1 MLNNAPRT
9 FARTIRGLGALVVS
23 LILAA
28 AMLSVP
34 AAAPEANAAT
44 DTAATSDG
52 VNFGDCDF
60 RIGTGAAESWA
71 NQICWLDMRGL
82 DQSGKITKRIGQ
94 YTLTAD
100 VTVEKNRWNNNRN
113 REATFTA
120 QSEQAWSEAA
130 FGRRGFFQKDP
141 ASTQQDILKMRG
153 GWARIKLSNIKFV
166 DSSGAPVSNARLML
180 ADAEATGSGGPG
192 EWISASASSGVQ
204 LLDSIKSPFSN
215 NGTCQSRYGAGF
227 EPSDNRWTDH
237 TPLQRDFVCWDNR
250 GSGNRGMFVAAMD
263 NPTWAEISIGVYD
276 YGYQAIA
283 LGVALGHV
291 QFAGAGAGADAAT
304 DAATRASVK
313 SSFEQAATGKAST
326 ANYSAALRQG
336 TTETPLEIPA
346 GGGFTTFMRQLGAG
360 GVPQDEIVFRST
372 MTTDGA
378 NPFDRYEPEWTCVA
392 KTDGSPIV
400 TKLRSGSAD
409 GLTVT
414 NNRQTGTSEIV
425 TKNLDNRELNCT
437 VSWESKFQPATLE
450 LSKQLEGTAKDFAEM
465 NERKFVIN
473 YRCDDIR
480 GFNTAYPGR
489 LSGSRTF
496 TRGQSAAI
504 QGLPQGAACT
514 VWETFNP
521 GDVPVLPGKT
531 LKLGWGANGADSAA
545 TYSQAGT
552 NGIATPSLRITL
564 GATNN
569 AAAHNVYDLKPGTLH
584 LTKEILGEPVRE
596 AYGSGAAKLPNPV
609 YKFRIRCDTTQF
621 DVEKQLPLAPRTDA
635 SGATVVDGTIDITG
649 IPTER
654 PCTVTPLTDLSD
666 EQQSYIRFD
675 GRVVRVDNAGSNPVE
690 PGGLQQK
697 AYPFRLPEN
706 APETTMRIKTSY
718 SYVTRDLAVQKL
730 LTGEGGA
737 SPELDGKEFTVNYR
751 CERTGSYDA
760 AKQLYIPQ
768 INPVEGTVRVS
779 KDDRAVVQGLKVG
792 AECKVWED
800 ETALPQTTYI
810 KFDGAT
816 VSANNASDATTS
828 LRNAEARTTPVLT
841 IRRTGDTEQ
850 NLVTVANSYSA
861 QLGAVLVAKRVDNK
875 APDFTPPSTYTVTA
889 RCGQRNLTE
898 NGSPRPYELVG
909 TAVVSANGTAAV
921 VADDPKLNVGGRMA
935 VPYGNQCT
943 FEEETPE
950 HPAGVAWE
958 NSGTDPVTVGAA
970 EITAT
975 ITNTFTP
982 RGSGLTVTQVLQ
994 GEQQLAP
1001 ADGVDYR
1008 LTCTDP
1014 AQGAPQTREF
1024 TLSAD
1029 QETQTFD
1036 ANFAPWGSECVLE
1049 RVSEENGEREA
1060 SGKTFPIDHA
1070 ESFRYAVDDQGQGDL
1085 DAAERF
1091 TVGTTSAVTVT
1102 QAYNLVNAPLNAHKH
1117 VVFNEAYPGGPT
1129 YISDPRK
1136 NVKLHRQFPVSL
1148 ICTDPLGRERVR
1160 VETTVS
1166 ANQDPRADVDEY
1178 DGGAD
1183 IDTIV
1188 PVGSTC
1194 AVEERHT
1201 TTATGISL
1209 DRRITFNGAQ
1219 IPGAVAGRENDGTVG
1234 GSFEV
1239 GSGENAVVFNNAYT
1253 RRTTEVT
1260 VTKIAD
1266 LPASLRQSVSPEEL
1280 QRDLYDHQIT
1290 MVCRDPEAKDEDGNE
1305 VPLEE
1310 AEPGLIH
1317 GEGSYTFTNVPVGA
1331 DCEFTGT
1338 NFGSLRLAAGGLSA
1352 YLRPQ
1357 YVSWSSLGGGG
1368 NVTTDTELRGEVA
1381 SSPLFATYDDPQRN
1395 KVGLENHYRY
1405 ELAPVT
1411 LTKDVVGDAAD
1422 IELLQAGETQFNFS
1436 MTCRALG
1443 YESSSIGGQRNA
1455 IGYGYTKASGEA
1467 YVLPRTVAWGTA
1479 QGQFARQA
1487 DQGGKQVWRYTS
1499 PAALVPA
1506 GAECSF
1512 TEQNPTGVDAVLDV
1526 APRER
1531 TVDKQVAAPAQA
1543 PAEPAVTD
1551 MAFVNDATRR
1561 TAPVRFV
1568 AYETG
1573 YVQGQDSPYT
1583 GEVRCIYGQGAKE
1596 TKTYRV
1602 DIQRGAVG
1610 VGSLPTSEAAPTGG
1624 VQLDLPMGADCTVD
1638 YGDAPALAARPE
1650 IEVTGAEGAKDR
1662 RPYVQFATWASGRR
1676 DGPATSVGAVAPQ
1689 DVREKG
1695 YTRAFT
1701 VAQASN
1707 SSGTALVV
1715 GLEAAHPRATLN
1727 VVVNK
1732 AAEGGRAANAT
1743 FRFSQTCSAN
1753 EPDFELQSGGTHVI
1767 EGIYVDSSCAITET
1781 DDGDAEVDSVLD
1793 VTGQGSRIAGVEVS
1807 QASTGEQIARQRVKF
1822 TAQPVAAATDLSVQD
1837 QRLWR
1842 LDLRNRFPSLTVRKT
1857 IDGTSLGGVTL
1868 LPSSVDAMRVT
1879 YTVHND
1885 GAFALEGL
1893 SLADA
1898 SLGTRTLT
1906 PVLDGQPAGTPVAV
1920 GPDGAIPAGVCA
1932 VPDELAPGGE
1942 YTCTFDVD
1950 ISGEPKD
1957 QNFRYPAGGG
1967 DAPVVVTAA
1976 MQGTGGQQISAS
1988 DSQGALR
1995 PSGVLGW
2002 LLPESGQQTMVLIL
2016 VLGLLLFAAGAW
2028 RVTRRSG
2035 ADRAEGGE
2043 LVEV

>member
-1 MLNNAPRT
+1 MLNNAART
-9 FARTIRGLGALVVS
+9 FARTVRGFGALVVS

-34 AAAPEANAAT
+34 EVAPEANAAT

-94 YTLTAD
+94 YTMTAD
-100 VTVEKNRWNNNRN
+100 VTVERNRWNNDQNRV
-113 REATFTA
+113 ATFTA
-120 QSEQAWSEAA
+120 QSEQAWDQAA
-130 FGRRGFFQKDP
+130 FGRQGFFQKDP

-153 GWARIKLSNIKFV
+153 GWARIKLSNIRFL
-166 DSSGAPVSNARLML
+166 DGSGRPVTNARLML
-180 ADAEATGSGGPG
+180 ADAEATGAASPG
-192 EWISASASSGVQ
+192 EWISASASGGVQ

-263 NPTWAEISIGVYD
+263 NPTWAEIGIGVNNN
-276 YGYQAIA
+276 GYQAIA
-283 LGVALGHV
+283 LGVALGNV
-291 QFAGAGAGADAAT
+291 QFAGADARAT
-304 DAATRASVK
+304 VK

-360 GVPQDEIVFRST
+360 GVPQDQIVFRST

-392 KTDGSPIV
+392 KTDAAPIV
-400 TKLRSGSAD
+400 TKLRTGSA
-409 GLTVT
+409 GEYTVT
-414 NNRQTGTSEIV
+414 NNRQTGTTEIS
-425 TKNLDNRELNCT
+425 TTNQDNRQLNCT
-437 VSWESKFQPATLE
+437 VSWESRFQPATLE

-489 LSGSRTF
+489 LAGSRTF

-504 QGLPQGAACT
+504 QGLPQGATCT

-521 GDVPVLPGKT
+521 GDEPVLPGKT
-531 LKLGWGANGADSAA
+531 LKLGWGANGAATAA
-545 TYSQAGT
+545 TYSQVGT
-552 NGIATPSLRITL
+552 NGIATPSLQITL

-569 AAAHNVYDLKPGTLH
+569 AAAHNVYDFKPGTLH

-621 DVEKQLPLAPRTDA
+621 DVEKQLPLAARKDA

-666 EQQSYIRFD
+666 EQQNYIHFD
-675 GRVVRVDNAGSNPVE
+675 GREVRVDNAGANPVE

-706 APETTMRIKTSY
+706 APETTMRIRTSY

-737 SPELDGKEFTVNYR
+737 SPELDGKEFTVKYR
-751 CERTGSYDA
+751 CERSGSYDA
-760 AKQLYIPQ
+760 AKNLYIPQ

-779 KDDRAVVQGLKVG
+779 KGGRGVVQGLKVG
-792 AECKVWED
+792 SECKVWED
-800 ETALPQTTYI
+800 ESALPQTTYI

-816 VSANNASDATTS
+816 VSTTNASDATTT
-828 LRNAEARTTPVLT
+828 LRNADAKTRPVLT
-841 IRRTGDTEQ
+841 IRPTGDTEQ

-861 QLGAVLVAKRVDNK
+861 QLGAVLVTKRVENT
-875 APDFTPPSTYTVTA
+875 ALNFPPPSTYTVTA

-943 FEEETPE
+943 FEEQTPE

-958 NSGTDPVTVGAA
+958 NSGTDPVTVAAA
-970 EITAT
+970 ETTAT

-982 RGSGLTVTQVLQ
+982 RGSGLTVSQVLQ

-1001 ADGVDYR
+1001 AGGVDYR

-1014 AQGAPQTREF
+1014 AQGAPQVREF
-1024 TLSAD
+1024 TLSAA
-1029 QETQTFD
+1029 QATETFD
-1036 ANFAPWGSECVLE
+1036 ANFAPRGSECVLE
-1049 RVSEENGEREA
+1049 RVSEETGERTVNE
-1060 SGKTFPIDHA
+1060 KTFPIDHA
-1070 ESFRYAVDDQGQGDL
+1070 ESFRYAVDDQGQRDL
-1085 DAAERF
+1085 AAAERF

-1102 QAYNLVNAPLNAHKH
+1102 QTYNLVNAPVTARKH
-1117 VVFNEAYPGGPT
+1117 VVFNAAYAGGPT

-1148 ICTDPLGRERVR
+1148 ICTDPLGREGVR

-1166 ANQDPRADVDEY
+1166 ANQDPREGVNEY

-1183 IDTIV
+1183 ITASV

-1209 DRRITFNGAQ
+1209 DRHITFNGTQ
-1219 IPGAVAGRENDGTVG
+1219 IPGAVAGRDNDGTVG

-1253 RRTTEVT
+1253 RRTTERT

-1266 LPASLRQSVSPEEL
+1266 LPASLRQSVTPEEL
-1280 QRDLYDHQIT
+1280 QRGLYDHQIT
-1290 MVCRDPEAKDEDGNE
+1290 MVCRDPEAKDSAGNE
-1305 VPLEE
+1305 VPLVE
-1310 AEPGLIH
+1310 AGPGLIH
-1317 GEGSYTFTNVPVGA
+1317 GEGSYTFANVPVGA

-1357 YVSWSSLGGGG
+1357 YVSWSSLGGG

-1381 SSPLFATYDDPQRN
+1381 GSPLFATYDDPQRN

-1422 IELLQAGETQFNFS
+1422 IELLKAGGTQFNFS

-1455 IGYGYTKASGEA
+1455 IGYGYTEASGEA
-1467 YVLPRTVAWGTA
+1467 YVLPRTVAWGTG

-1526 APRER
+1526 APREKA
-1531 TVDKQVAAPAQA
+1531 VSKHVAAPAQA

-1551 MAFVNDATRR
+1551 MGFVNDATRR

-1583 GEVRCIYGQGAKE
+1583 GEVKCVYGQGAAETRE

-1602 DIQRGAVG
+1602 DIARGAVD
-1610 VGSLPTSEAAPTGG
+1610 VGSLPTSDVAPTGG
-1624 VQLDLPMGADCTVD
+1624 VQLDLPVGADCTVD
-1638 YGDAPALAARPE
+1638 YGAAPALDARPE
-1650 IEVTGAEGAKDR
+1650 IEVTGPEGAKDR
-1662 RPYVQFATWASGRR
+1662 RPYVQFATWSGDKRE
-1676 DGPATSVGAVAPQ
+1676 GPATSVGAIAPQ
-1689 DVREKG
+1689 DVREKV
-1695 YTRAFT
+1695 YTRAFR
-1701 VAQASN
+1701 VASISN
-1707 SSGTALVV
+1707 SPDTALVV

-1727 VVVNK
+1727 VVVSK
-1732 AAEGGRAANAT
+1732 AAEGGRAADAT
-1743 FRFSQTCSAN
+1743 FRFSQTCSAA
-1753 EPDFELQSGGTHVI
+1753 EPDFELRSGGTHVI
-1767 EGIYVDSSCAITET
+1767 EGMYVDSTCAITET
-1781 DDGDAEVDSVLD
+1781 DDGDARVDSVLD
-1793 VTGQGSRIAGVEVS
+1793 VTGQGTRVSGVDVS
-1807 QASTGEQIARQRVKF
+1807 QASAGEKIARQRVQF
-1822 TAQPVAAATDLSVQD
+1822 TAQPVADATDLRVQD
-1837 QRLWR
+1837 QGLWR

-1857 IDGTSLGGVTL
+1857 IDGTALGGVTL
-1868 LPSSVDAMRVT
+1868 LPASADAMRVT

-1893 SLADA
+1893 SLTDA
-1898 SLGTRTLT
+1898 SLATRTLT
-1906 PVLDGQPAGTPVAV
+1906 PVVNGQPAGTPVAV
-1920 GPDGAIPAGVCA
+1920 GADGAIPAGVCA
-1932 VPDELAPGGE
+1932 VPDVLAAGEE

-1957 QNFRYPAGGG
+1957 HNFRYPAGGG
-1967 DAPVVVTAA
+1967 DAPVVGTAT
-1976 MQGTGGQQISAS
+1976 MQGTGGQKLTAS

-2043 LVEV
+2043 FVEV